1 MGIVVAA
8 AIQLGLQGHE
18 LLLDT
23 LYLTLGG
30 AYVGIEA
37 IDELL
42 LLLNLRSQGRQGLQL
57 SVDILLG
64 GRQQL
69 F

>member
-18 LLLDT
+18 LLLNA

-30 AYVGIEA
+30 TDVGIEA
-37 IDELL
+37 TDELL
-42 LLLNLRSQGRQGLQL
+42 LLLDLRSQGRQGL
-57 SVDILLG
+57 
-64 GRQQL
+64 
-69 F
+69 